1 MVDASRKW
9 ARTFCDRRC
18 PNSKKRTVIQCNV
31 MELESFAWIVGTRSV
46 EKLCKTCA
54 QAVLA
59 TRRAPP
65 FPQ

>member
-1 MVDASRKW
+1 MVDASSKW
-9 ARTFCDRRC
+9 ARTFAIGAAQAAR
-18 PNSKKRTVIQCNV
+18 RTVVQCNV
-31 MELESFAWIVGTRSV
+31 MELESFAWMVGARSV